1 VVSDVSDTFP
11 KVRGF
16 GALSPLGAL
25 CGVILLAAAHAFAQ
39 TGASRIALATVVDP
53 RNRPIVDIEA
63 DDFVVREG
71 SDTREILS
79 VHLADYPVVVM
90 IDTSAGARNDLPTM
104 QRAAAQF
111 IERIGQR
118 PVLLGTFGDP
128 PAILTSFED
137 ERTVLTEK
145 LEGISAAESSDSL
158 LLQGAA
164 LAAQKIRPTGAIF
177 SAIVMLTAS
186 PTDASR
192 DADSFV
198 SPIVDSGAILHV
210 ITNRSASGGTSVPG
224 SPAAAATLGLSP
236 TVRAL
241 VEQTHGQYTPIYT
254 AASYS
259 AALDQIANR
268 MASEIM
274 VEYLVPPQSKA
285 NDVKLGVRIPG
296 ARVRGYGVAP
306 RE

>member
-1 VVSDVSDTFP
+1 
-11 KVRGF
+11 
-16 GALSPLGAL
+16 
-25 CGVILLAAAHAFAQ
+25 
-39 TGASRIALATVVDP
+39 
-53 RNRPIVDIEA
+53 
-63 DDFVVREG
+63 
-71 SDTREILS
+71 
-79 VHLADYPVVVM
+79 VVM
-90 IDTSAGARNDLPTM
+90 IDTSAGAGNDLPTM

-164 LAAQKIRPTGAIF
+164 LAAQKIRRTGAIF

-210 ITNRSASGGTSVPG
+210 ITNRSASGGTSVPE

-241 VEQTHGQYTPIYT
+241 VEQT
-254 AASYS
+254 
-259 AALDQIANR
+259 
-268 MASEIM
+268 
-274 VEYLVPPQSKA
+274 
-285 NDVKLGVRIPG
+285 
-296 ARVRGYGVAP
+296 
-306 RE
+306 